1 MQKTIT
7 AALLAVSLAG
17 CGTATMTRLDVKTVD
32 SAAFTLVDERTAEQ
46 RASSENA
53 HSYGNTTRLGDDAIT
68 PSPLALTRTW
78 LSKTVPDWLRNKVVA
93 LREFTVQISV
103 PNAEI
108 DEARFQ
114 TAVMSTPGGI
124 VAAPLARLFIT
135 GIESM
140 RAPKSVTATIVIS
153 AEGRDYSATDGRS
166 FQGRVTEEN
175 IGTVVS
181 GALDALLK
189 AIEKPATE
197 KADTAKN
204 DSPGAQATN
213 ETPTVPVP

>member
-1 MQKTIT
+1 MRKTIT

-32 SAAFTLVDERTAEQ
+32 SAAFRLVDERTAEQ
-46 RASSENA
+46 RTSSTNT

-114 TAVMSTPGGI
+114 SAVMSTPGGI

-135 GIESM
+135 GIENM
-140 RAPKSVTATIVIS
+140 RTPKSVTATIVVS

-197 KADTAKN
+197 NVSAAKN
-204 DSPGAQATN
+204 AGTGETN
-213 ETPTVPVP
+213 EKPAASAP

>member
-1 MQKTIT
+1 MRKTIT

-32 SAAFTLVDERTAEQ
+32 NAAFRLVDERTAEQ
-46 RASSENA
+46 RTSSTNT

-78 LSKTVPDWLRNKVVA
+78 LSKTLPDWLRNKVVA

-114 TAVMSTPGGI
+114 SAVLSTPGGI

-135 GIESM
+135 GIENM
-140 RAPKSVTATIVIS
+140 RTPKSVTATIVVS

-189 AIEKPATE
+189 TIEKPATE
-197 KADTAKN
+197 NVSASKN
-204 DSPGAQATN
+204 PGSGEHN
-213 ETPTVPVP
+213 EKPSASAP